1 MLKKIKILISNS
13 NLFKLVLILILI
25 ITTTFL
31 ELVGIGFIPIYLDII
46 INPEKLNKY
55 LYFDIIKNFFIIS
68 DYKSTIITISSILV
82 LFFVFKNL
90 IILFLNFLQL
100 EFIKNLNLN
109 NSKKLFKIYLTSS
122 YNEIKNKYSPDLIQR
137 NVTGEVI
144 RASKYLESYII
155 ILREILVVLAIL
167 TLLFFINFKT
177 TLIVI
182 VFLGSFSLLFQ
193 SLIKSKV
200 LSLSKKA
207 QFESGQINKQI
218 LNVFGSIKST
228 ILSHKQNFFTNK
240 FNTSNIQVHKLNFW
254 VSLLSRMPKII
265 LEVLAVSSIVIIVI
279 LMMFLNDFK
288 TLDQSLTFLALL
300 TVAIVKLFPSINA
313 INSHLATLRSNYI
326 SLDLVTKQL
335 ADHDLKNFED
345 LNNQVKKLK
354 EKKID
359 ISFNKH
365 LEVKDLSYKY
375 EDSKN
380 MIFDKVSLSI
390 NSGHIIGIL
399 GESGSGKSTFLDLL
413 SGLIKPVNGKICVDG
428 IDINL
433 NLKDWQKNIG
443 YITQN
448 TFLMHGSVKENIAFG
463 IEDINIDKKNLLN
476 AIELSQLKNFI
487 EKLPDGVNT
496 DIFYNSSNISGGQA
510 QRIAIARALYRKNK
524 ILILDESTNSLD
536 LQTERKFLG
545 DLIKLKNIC
554 SIILVS
560 HKLETLSICDQI
572 YELKNKKLVKF

>member
-46 INPEKLNKY
+46 INPEKLHKY

>member
-1 MLKKIKILISNS
+1 
-13 NLFKLVLILILI
+13 
-25 ITTTFL
+25 
-31 ELVGIGFIPIYLDII
+31 
-46 INPEKLNKY
+46 
-55 LYFDIIKNFFIIS
+55 
-68 DYKSTIITISSILV
+68 
-82 LFFVFKNL
+82 
-90 IILFLNFLQL
+90 
-100 EFIKNLNLN
+100 
-109 NSKKLFKIYLTSS
+109 
-122 YNEIKNKYSPDLIQR
+122 
-137 NVTGEVI
+137 
-144 RASKYLESYII
+144 
-155 ILREILVVLAIL
+155 
-167 TLLFFINFKT
+167 
-177 TLIVI
+177 
-182 VFLGSFSLLFQ
+182 
-193 SLIKSKV
+193 
-200 LSLSKKA
+200 
-207 QFESGQINKQI
+207 
-218 LNVFGSIKST
+218 
-228 ILSHKQNFFTNK
+228 
-240 FNTSNIQVHKLNFW
+240 
-254 VSLLSRMPKII
+254 
-265 LEVLAVSSIVIIVI
+265 
-279 LMMFLNDFK
+279 
-288 TLDQSLTFLALL
+288 
-300 TVAIVKLFPSINA
+300 
-313 INSHLATLRSNYI
+313 
-326 SLDLVTKQL
+326 
-335 ADHDLKNFED
+335 
-345 LNNQVKKLK
+345 
-354 EKKID
+354 
-359 ISFNKH
+359 
-365 LEVKDLSYKY
+365 
-375 EDSKN
+375 